1 MEKREFARRRKRL
14 MDRVETGGIVIQPNA
29 PERIR
34 SRDRLLSLSRGQ
46 RFLLPLRYP
55 EPESVAVLAPDR
67 EQGEYLLFCRERGRR
82 SGKLARTALW
92 PRGCV

>member
-1 MEKREFARRRKRL
+1 

-34 SRDRLLSLSRGQ
+34 SRDVYYPYRADSDFYYLCG
-46 RFLLPLRYP
+46 YP

-67 EQGEYLLFCRERGRR
+67 EQGEYLLFCRERDE
-82 SGKLARTALW
+82 
-92 PRGCV
+92 